1 MTKKARRHRQMEK
14 RLEIIAI
21 DHGWSNIKTVN
32 TVFSTAVNQ
41 IANEP
46 GIFDNILQ
54 YEGKFYSVGGK
65 RLEVK
70 DNKVTDESFYLLT
83 LAAME
88 KELKIRGK
96 NSADVFLSVGLP
108 LTRFGAE
115 KDNFIKYLSKKR
127 ELEFKFENRTY
138 RVNIIK
144 VSVFP
149 QCYAAVADKMPQYD
163 RKHIVVDI
171 GSWTMDLMTIKN
183 MKPELS
189 ECDTR
194 PMGLITCMHAIN
206 KECVAKFNCEIDESE
221 LEYVMKTGMCD
232 MEERFAQVVEE
243 EIRKFTTAAIVLF
256 NFSWWAPM
264 FICVTCIPNFIV
276 DKKFALKIY
285 NWTRDSVNEVRKM
298 NYSYEILTSKNFCKD
313 IRINLLFKFLKNKY
327 EQQWFNWYS
336 EKKKILDKQFIT
348 SFITMFLPNIVM
360 LFFL

>member
-1 MTKKARRHRQMEK
+1 MENK
-14 RLEIIAI
+14 LEIIAI

-32 TVFSTAVNQ
+32 TVFTTAVNQ

-46 GIFDNILQ
+46 GIFDNVLQ
-54 YEGKFYSVGGK
+54 YEGKYYSVGGK

-70 DNKVTDESFYLLT
+70 DTKVTDDSFYLLT
-83 LAAME
+83 LAAIA

-96 NSADVFLSVGLP
+96 NSADIFLSVGLP

-115 KDNFIKYLSKKR
+115 KENFIKYLSRKR
-127 ELEFKFENRTY
+127 EIVFKFEKQTY

-149 QCYAAVADKMPQYD
+149 QCYAAVADKLAQYD

-221 LEYVMKTGMCD
+221 LEYIMKTGVCNMD
-232 MEERFAQVVEE
+232 NKYAEVVEG
-243 EIRKFTTAAIVLF
+243 EIRKFANKVF
-256 NFSWWAPM
+256 NTLREFNINLSITPITFVGGGATV
-264 FICVTCIPNFIV
+264 IKLYGGI
-276 DKKFALKIY
+276 D
-285 NWTRDSVNEVRKM
+285 
-298 NYSYEILTSKNFCKD
+298 SKNISYIED
-313 IRINLLFKFLKNKY
+313 IKANAKGFEYLAKAFMVSK
-327 EQQWFNWYS
+327 S
-336 EKKKILDKQFIT
+336 KQRGG
-348 SFITMFLPNIVM
+348 N
-360 LFFL
+360 

>member
-1 MTKKARRHRQMEK
+1 MENK
-14 RLEIIAI
+14 LEIIAI

-32 TVFSTAVNQ
+32 TVFTTAVKR

-54 YEGKFYSVGGK
+54 YEGKYYSVGGK

-70 DNKVTDESFYLLT
+70 DTKVTDDSFYLLT
-83 LAAME
+83 LAAMA

-96 NSADVFLSVGLP
+96 YSADIFLSVGLP

-115 KDNFIKYLSKKR
+115 KENFIKYLSQKR
-127 ELEFKFENRTY
+127 EVVFKFEKQTY
-138 RVNIIK
+138 RVNLVK

-149 QCYAAVADKMPQYD
+149 QCYAAVADRMAQYD

-206 KECVAKFNCEIDESE
+206 KECVAKYNCEIDESE
-221 LEYVMKTGMCD
+221 LEYIMKTGICNMD
-232 MEERFAQVVEE
+232 DKYAEVVEG
-243 EIRKFTTAAIVLF
+243 EIRKFASKVF
-256 NFSWWAPM
+256 NTLREFNINLDITPITFVGGGATVM
-264 FICVTCIPNFIV
+264 
-276 DKKFALKIY
+276 KIY
-285 NWTRDSVNEVRKM
+285 GGMD
-298 NYSYEILTSKNFCKD
+298 SKNINYIED
-313 IRINLLFKFLKNKY
+313 IKANAKGFEYLAKAFMISK
-327 EQQWFNWYS
+327 S
-336 EKKKILDKQFIT
+336 KQRGGE
-348 SFITMFLPNIVM
+348 LNG
-360 LFFL
+360 